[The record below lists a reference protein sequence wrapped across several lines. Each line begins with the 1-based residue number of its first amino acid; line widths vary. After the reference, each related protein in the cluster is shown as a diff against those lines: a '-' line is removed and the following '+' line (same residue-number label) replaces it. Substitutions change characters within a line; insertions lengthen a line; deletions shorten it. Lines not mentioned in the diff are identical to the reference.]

1 MGIPRT
7 AEVKQHIWW
16 ISHAEFELA
25 VHILFCKIS
34 WHCFSSSVK
43 CWVSFCGLWF
53 HLMTSARGW
62 SQFCRSWT
70 LASASFFRKSK
81 RTTVNIMQF
90 VFTHYPNKDM
100 RSGSDSPCGF
110 FLRQLPAKLL
120 QTYMTF
126 IFLLCRPNQN
136 KSLKTLTEV
145 LLQLLNAT
153 FGICNMSHISQQ
165 HITSIM

>member
-1 MGIPRT
+1 MNIACWIWACCTHFILQNKLTLFFFLCEVLGVFLWPLISSHDISSWLEPVLQKLDFGIGEFFQKIKENHGKYH
-7 AEVKQHIWW
+7 AICFYSLSKQGHEI
-16 ISHAEFELA
+16 
-25 VHILFCKIS
+25 
-34 WHCFSSSVK
+34 
-43 CWVSFCGLWF
+43 
-53 HLMTSARGW
+53 
-62 SQFCRSWT
+62 
-70 LASASFFRKSK
+70 RKWL
-81 RTTVNIMQF
+81 TM
-90 VFTHYPNKDM
+90 
-100 RSGSDSPCGF
+100 CF

-145 LLQLLNAT
+145 LLQLVKVS

>member
-1 MGIPRT
+1 MNI
-7 AEVKQHIWW
+7 ACWIWACCT
-16 ISHAEFELA
+16 HF
-25 VHILFCKIS
+25 ILQNKLTLLF
-34 WHCFSSSVK
+34 FSVK

-120 QTYMTF
+120 QTYTTF

-153 FGICNMSHISQQ
+153 FGIYLNN
-165 HITSIM
+165 T

>member
-1 MGIPRT
+1 MNI
-7 AEVKQHIWW
+7 ACWIWACCT
-16 ISHAEFELA
+16 HF
-25 VHILFCKIS
+25 ILQNKLTLLF
-34 WHCFSSSVK
+34 FSVK

-126 IFLLCRPNQN
+126 IFLLCRRNQN

-153 FGICNMSHISQQ
+153 FGIYLNN
-165 HITSIM
+165 T